1 LNRRGIEQLEAPV
14 SCWVPETEADRD
26 SIREQLER
34 LLASPLFKHSRRYPS
49 LLRYVVEHALSG
61 NPGPFKERTLGTEVF
76 GRDPHYDTNLDPV
89 VRTTAGEIRKRIA
102 QYYHEAGHEGEIRID
117 LPSGSYLPEFH
128 LPAPSVALLQP
139 VPVRSRR
146 LVMIGMAVLASVA
159 VAGSVAWFKPWAV
172 QPVERFWQP
181 LLKSS
186 GPAQLCIGP
195 ANFSAVIQV
204 AQLTAAAEGNL
215 DDQNPLSLHEV
226 QKLEAQKVALSD
238 ATTLSRLAG
247 LLQSHGKPYQVRN
260 AVLTSF
266 RELREGPLILIGAFN
281 NNWTMRLTSQLR
293 YSFERDLENRSAWI
307 NDRQNPSKRD
317 WAVALRAPIS
327 TVNEDYALISRF
339 WDATTEQMVVV
350 AAGIGIY
357 GTMAAGEFLTD
368 PAYLSNL
375 ANQAPR
381 DWDRKNI
388 QVVIATDVIKR
399 ASGPPRIVAT
409 HFW

>member
-1 LNRRGIEQLEAPV
+1 MEQLEPPV
-14 SCWVPETEADRD
+14 SGWVPETEADREI
-26 SIREQLER
+26 IREQLER

-49 LLRYVVEHALSG
+49 LLRYVVEHALSD

-102 QYYHEAGHEGEIRID
+102 QYYHEAGHEGEVRID

-128 LPAPSVALLQP
+128 LP
-139 VPVRSRR
+139 VRP
-146 LVMIGMAVLASVA
+146 VA
-159 VAGSVAWFKPWAV
+159 VVKRGRVRPRWLLISAAAVACAAIVGAVTWFKPWAV

-195 ANFSAVIQV
+195 ANYSAVIHLVQS
-204 AQLTAAAEGNL
+204 TAAAEGNPA
-215 DDQNPLSLHEV
+215 DQSPLSLQEV

-238 ATTLSRLAG
+238 ATTLSRIAG
-247 LLQSHGKPYQVRN
+247 LLQSHGKVYRVRN

-281 NNWTMRLTSQLR
+281 NNWTLRLSGPLR
-293 YSFERDLENRSAWI
+293 YSFERDDENKFAWI

-317 WAVALRAPIS
+317 WVVPMHTPIS
-327 TVNEDYALISRF
+327 NVNEDYALISRF
-339 WDATTEQMVVV
+339 WDPTTEQMVVV

-368 PAYLSNL
+368 PTYLSNF
-375 ANQAPR
+375 ADQAPR
-381 DWDRKNI
+381 NWDRKNI
-388 QVVIATDVIKR
+388 QVVIETKVINR
-399 ASGPPRIVAT
+399 ASGPPRIVAMY
-409 HFW
+409 FW

>member
-1 LNRRGIEQLEAPV
+1 M
-14 SCWVPETEADRD
+14 
-26 SIREQLER
+26 ER
-34 LLASPLFKHSRRYPS
+34 LLASPLFRHSRRYPS

-102 QYYHEAGHEGEIRID
+102 QYYHEAGHEGEVRID

-128 LPAPSVALLQP
+128 LPVKPVALVKLDR
-139 VPVRSRR
+139 VRPRWLLIS
-146 LVMIGMAVLASVA
+146 LTALAVVA
-159 VAGSVAWFKPWAV
+159 ILGSVAWFKPWV
-172 QPVERFWQP
+172 LHPVERFWQP

-186 GPAQLCIGP
+186 GVAQLCIGP
-195 ANFSAVIQV
+195 ANYSAVM
-204 AQLTAAAEGNL
+204 QLVQSTAADGNPA
-215 DDQNPLSLHEV
+215 DQSPLSLQEV

-238 ATTLSRLAG
+238 ATTLSRIAG
-247 LLQSHGKPYQVRN
+247 LLQSHGKVYRVRN

-281 NNWTMRLTSQLR
+281 NNWTLRLSGQLR
-293 YSFERDLENRSAWI
+293 YSFERDSENQFAWI
-307 NDRQNPSKRD
+307 KDRQNPSKRD
-317 WAVALRAPIS
+317 WIVAMHAPIS
-327 TVNEDYALISRF
+327 NVNEDYALISRF
-339 WDATTEQMVVV
+339 WDPTTEQMVVV

-368 PAYLSNL
+368 PTYLSNF
-375 ANQAPR
+375 ADQAPR
-381 DWDRKNI
+381 NWDRKNI
-388 QVVIATDVIKR
+388 QVVIETKVINR
-399 ASGPPRIVAT
+399 ASGPPRILAM